1 MLLVGESSIH
11 KTYYDILSVNEDAT
25 YEEIRASYKS
35 VVLNSHPDKLSTITE
50 TSDHPHELEERFL
63 NVRKAW
69 EILGDSKT
77 RALYDHELR
86 DSRHDLDTAEDISL
100 EEMTMEEVGE
110 VVELFYQ
117 CRCGDYYAID
127 STELKEMGY
136 TLDSGENKAV
146 LNRPDSL
153 PTSVILPCGSCSLK
167 IRLMI
172 NAHC

>member
-1 MLLVGESSIH
+1 MVLVGKSSIQ
-11 KTYYDILSVNEDAT
+11 KTYYDILSVKEDAA

-35 VVLNSHPDKLSTITE
+35 AVLNSHPDKVQNITE

-86 DSRHDLDTAEDISL
+86 ESRQDIDTAEDISL
-100 EEMTMEEVGE
+100 EDMNMENVGE
-110 VVELFYQ
+110 VVELFYP
-117 CRCGDYYAID
+117 CRCGDYFAID
-127 STELKEMGY
+127 SAELKDMGY
-136 TLDSGENKAV
+136 TLDSGGNKAV
-146 LNRPDSL
+146 LNRPDAL
-153 PTSVILPCGSCSLK
+153 PTSVVLPCASCSLK